1 MSINRANM
9 ASQIKGGNKSRKFF
23 NDFKREHGRR
33 HLLDPRHA
41 MNAESTKP
49 RPRGMK
55 HGGATCRG
63 MGAATQGGNFK
74 VS

>member
-23 NDFKREHGRR
+23 NDYKRENGRF
-33 HLLDPRHA
+33 HPGDPRHS
-41 MNAESTKP
+41 MNSQGRRLE
-49 RPRGMK
+49 GMK
-55 HGGATCRG
+55 HGGPCRG